1 MRILVALLVIVLIS
15 LLTCGQKV
23 HSMVLSGSMLERHSM
38 SELDVAIVKL
48 VDAEH
53 RNVVRAI
60 IQVESKG
67 DTMAVSKTGDYGIMQ
82 VNKRVWHSKF
92 DFNRIHELEY
102 GIYAGYSVFSM
113 CMKQARGNTRQ
124 ALRLYNGSY
133 SYADRVMR
141 LVDGAN

>member
-15 LLTCGQKV
+15 LLTCGQRV
-23 HSMVLSGSMLERHSM
+23 DSMVLSSKILEEHSM
-38 SELDVAIVKL
+38 NKLDVAIAKL
-48 VDAEH
+48 VASEH
-53 RNVVRAI
+53 QNIVRAI

-67 DTMAVSKTGDYGIMQ
+67 DTLAISKTGDYGIMQ